1 MPWVKIEKDYVFQT
15 AEGKK
20 TLAELFDGRSQLLV
34 YHFMLGPG
42 WGEGCPSCSFWAD
55 HFNGLTHHLP
65 QRDVTF
71 KVISRA
77 ALKDIQKYQKRMG
90 WSFDWVSSSE
100 STFNLDL
107 GVSSGKDDE
116 SPGISIFARE
126 GDDVFHTYFT
136 TGRGIEVLNST
147 YGILDLVPKGRD
159 EDKLEW
165 PMAWVKRHDEYAKSK
180 GNAVA
185 SGIRDSGHR
194 SPGMRLA
201 RALNLVPVPWC
212 LARWGVFP
220 DPVSQ
225 PLAESWRTSPAK
237 TLRHHDK
244 C

>member
-1 MPWVKIEKDYVFQT
+1 MQVCWKRRRNSPESGT
-15 AEGKK
+15 S
-20 TLAELFDGRSQLLV
+20 LAELFDGRSQLLV

-126 GDDVFHTYFT
+126 ETMSFIPTLLPV
-136 TGRGIEVLNST
+136 
-147 YGILDLVPKGRD
+147 
-159 EDKLEW
+159 
-165 PMAWVKRHDEYAKSK
+165 
-180 GNAVA
+180 VA
-185 SGIRDSGHR
+185 
-194 SPGMRLA
+194 
-201 RALNLVPVPWC
+201 
-212 LARWGVFP
+212 
-220 DPVSQ
+220 
-225 PLAESWRTSPAK
+225 
-237 TLRHHDK
+237 LR